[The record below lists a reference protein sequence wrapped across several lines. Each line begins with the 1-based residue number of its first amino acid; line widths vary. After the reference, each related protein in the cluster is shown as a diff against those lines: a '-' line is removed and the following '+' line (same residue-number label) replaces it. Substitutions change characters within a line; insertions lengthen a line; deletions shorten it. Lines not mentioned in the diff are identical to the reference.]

1 MKISILDVKI
11 DNLKFPQVMQ
21 KITLFLNEKK
31 LHQIV
36 TVNAEFIMAAQK
48 DEEFKKVLNSADL
61 AIPDGSGP
69 QYAAWFLGQKI
80 GERIPGVDLTWKIAK
95 MASEKGYSIFLLGA
109 AKGIAEKTAY
119 RLKLVHSDL
128 KIAGT
133 YAGSPND
140 KKVFELLKKAKP
152 DVLLVAFG
160 APRQDKF
167 IFNLKTNFSDFGFR
181 VSDLPKVAMG
191 VGGTFDYIA
200 EVVPRAPKWMRILGL
215 EWLYRLVKQ
224 PKRIGRIY
232 TAVIKFP
239 LLVLFN
245 KFFN

>member
-95 MASEKGYSIFLLGA
+95 MASEKGYSI
-109 AKGIAEKTAY
+109 
-119 RLKLVHSDL
+119 
-128 KIAGT
+128 
-133 YAGSPND
+133 
-140 KKVFELLKKAKP
+140 
-152 DVLLVAFG
+152 
-160 APRQDKF
+160 
-167 IFNLKTNFSDFGFR
+167 
-181 VSDLPKVAMG
+181 
-191 VGGTFDYIA
+191 
-200 EVVPRAPKWMRILGL
+200 
-215 EWLYRLVKQ
+215 
-224 PKRIGRIY
+224 
-232 TAVIKFP
+232 
-239 LLVLFN
+239 
-245 KFFN
+245 